1 LAKFSRTYNFFPVK
15 FRRFFQ
21 KTQAYSLF
29 QQLGTA
35 IEYKN
40 NKNGEGSPKGGFY
53 GTFITHRRNGDESAT
68 VDD

>member
-1 LAKFSRTYNFFPVK
+1 MQV
-15 FRRFFQ
+15 
-21 KTQAYSLF
+21 YSLF
-29 QQLGTA
+29 QQLGTV

-53 GTFITHRRNGDESAT
+53 GTFITHRRNRDESAT